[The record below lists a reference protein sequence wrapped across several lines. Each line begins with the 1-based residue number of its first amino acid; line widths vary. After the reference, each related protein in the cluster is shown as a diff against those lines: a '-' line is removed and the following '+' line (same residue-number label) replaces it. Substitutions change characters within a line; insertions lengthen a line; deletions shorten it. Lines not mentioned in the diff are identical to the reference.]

1 MGLGKT
7 YSADYLIDSNG
18 NTGVSG
24 QVLIS
29 TATGIDWAD
38 GTAITGGP
46 FLPLSAGSSYPLT
59 GDLYID
65 EDSLYL
71 RNASNNYWRFQTA
84 TSDKLVIKAGTTQ
97 RGIWSS
103 GELQLANNLVVDGN
117 VGIGSTAPAAK
128 LNVASTGA
136 NAYSST
142 ITKGT
147 NMKGII
153 NALSNNAD
161 DMVGIYFGTG
171 WTSEGTHW
179 SGITGSRSQNASDWS
194 TQLNFYTHDENVSNL
209 NDATQKMVI
218 KGSGNVGIGT
228 ATPVSK
234 LHIKTSVDNSVAQGL
249 VIERSANSD
258 RGYINYN
265 GGGFQFRS
273 TVGDPIVFGETDAEH
288 MRILPDGNVGIGTTN
303 PGSLLQVG
311 GLDDGSNYD
320 ITLGWNAVDS
330 EAVGTKR
337 SAITFKTGQTSVNT
351 EDIYKWDIAML
362 AAPATVTNEEFGSDL
377 AFLRSTRG
385 STATDATTM
394 ILTRT
399 GNVGIG
405 TTIPIAK
412 LSVLATS
419 TGYSSDS
426 QIKVSDGSTS
436 YYGGL
441 SFDDAGS
448 TRLSVRNSYDG
459 TGAIV
464 GFGFGGSSDKV
475 QIINGTGFI
484 VNEGNVGIGTTAPA
498 QKLHVSGGHILLD
511 NNKEI
516 RQKDSGGTE
525 RTVFE
530 LDSSNDLNIGGSY
543 AGALRFIGGGSYA
556 EVMRIHDDGN
566 VGIGT
571 TSPGSKLEI
580 HKSITYGSY
589 GPAAPQLN
597 LVNTHTEGT
606 AGFLML
612 SARYNNTSPA
622 QTFYQVGGMGGGKE
636 TALAN
641 NEWGGYINFFT
652 TSDGTAGA
660 ASGMFEH
667 MRITADGNVGIGT
680 TSPTE
685 KLVVNGNIE
694 TATPAGK
701 IGFNVGD
708 AHTNGPHYG
717 LGKLSGANP
726 VNLSGYYGL
735 SFYTDGAERVR
746 VSSAGNVGIGTTS
759 PNTKLHVSGSIKAE
773 GNGTDQY
780 FFEGVRTGVG
790 TTIRIYDNANTAY
803 IDSYNNMAFRANQN
817 GGSGGNF
824 TFTGGNVGIGTTSP
838 YGRLN
843 VIPSSN
849 PTTPTAANQ
858 ISIGESSANS
868 QYNLRL
874 GYFLEGGAYKG
885 SIQAISGNTPN
896 TLILNGDGGNVGIG
910 TTSPTHKLHVNGDMR
925 LTGALRDSNNATGSA
940 GQVLSSTGSATD
952 WIPLPATPTI
962 YTPKVYNL
970 NNSTNINSQG
980 QKLVPD
986 FGTLEIEGNTT
997 IQQVSGSD
1005 TDFQVT
1011 GENTGIYEVTYAVF
1025 YKNTGNQR
1033 TPLGTYLTLNG
1044 TAVNGSLMVNY
1055 LRSDVAGGG
1064 NWSSCT
1070 NTFYVNVTDA
1080 SHPIALCVRRADS
1093 STAPSGISMVEP
1105 AGMAVKSTISFR
1117 RIS

>member
-38 GTAITGGP
+38 GSAITGGP
-46 FLPLSAGSSYPLT
+46 FLPLAGGTITGNVRFNDTFKAEFGSSA
-59 GDLYID
+59 DLQINHD
-65 EDSLYL
+65 ATDSLINNGTGHLTIRNGANDKSIFLQADNGSGGNTSYL
-71 RNASNNYWRFQTA
+71 TLNGASTHAYFSNP
-84 TSDKLVIKAGTTQ
+84 
-97 RGIWSS
+97 
-103 GELQLANNLVVDGN
+103 GN
-117 VGIGSTAPAAK
+117 VGIGVTSPNAK
-128 LNVASTGA
+128 LEVTGDIEDNWA
-136 NAYSST
+136 GRFENTNTGGYGILAKIAGTSADERIFEARVGSST
-142 ITKGT
+142 KMLI
-147 NMKGII
+147 
-153 NALSNNAD
+153 
-161 DMVGIYFGTG
+161 
-171 WTSEGTHW
+171 
-179 SGITGSRSQNASDWS
+179 SGN
-194 TQLNFYTHDENVSNL
+194 
-209 NDATQKMVI
+209 
-218 KGSGNVGIGT
+218 GNVGIGHT
-228 ATPVSK
+228 V
-234 LHIKTSVDNSVAQGL
+234 LHQKFTVNGNIDIRGGDGSLLTFNNGDGGIGVHYNNADSLDGRDIAFKTYKEG
-249 VIERSANSD
+249 
-258 RGYINYN
+258 
-265 GGGFQFRS
+265 
-273 TVGDPIVFGETDAEH
+273 VGNTEK
-288 MRILPDGNVGIGTTN
+288 MRITRDGNVGIGTTN
-303 PGSLLQVG
+303 PDSKLSVTSTTLNSEDILYLKSGADNVNDYLGIAWELGVGGNGPHSAIRSFGGPSGSDARLGFLTTSDGGTTLTEGLSVAHNGNVGIGATAPTGKLDVVGSLVTTRVLTT
-311 GLDDGSNYD
+311 GSLSL
-320 ITLGWNAVDS
+320 IG
-330 EAVGTKR
+330 
-337 SAITFKTGQTSVNT
+337 
-351 EDIYKWDIAML
+351 
-362 AAPATVTNEEFGSDL
+362 
-377 AFLRSTRG
+377 
-385 STATDATTM
+385 TDATASAQTV
-394 ILTRT
+394 LTISTGVGNATGPNIVLSKSRSQASGAVVT
-399 GNVGIG
+399 SDPLGTIQFQGGNGTASVEGARIQSIAGSTWSSTNRDSDLLFWTTPNASTTIAERMRITSSGNVGIGTGVPAGSLDVYGTTGSKIRIALFTDQNTDDPTLKMFYGKQTRPGYSFISDNTTGLFSSASGGFLGFSVSQSERMRITSAGNVGIG
-405 TTIPIAK
+405 TT
-412 LSVLATS
+412 T
-419 TGYSSDS
+419 
-426 QIKVSDGSTS
+426 
-436 YYGGL
+436 
-441 SFDDAGS
+441 
-448 TRLSVRNSYDG
+448 
-459 TGAIV
+459 
-464 GFGFGGSSDKV
+464 
-475 QIINGTGFI
+475 
-484 VNEGNVGIGTTAPA
+484 
-498 QKLHVSGGHILLD
+498 
-511 NNKEI
+511 
-516 RQKDSGGTE
+516 
-525 RTVFE
+525 
-530 LDSSNDLNIGGSY
+530 
-543 AGALRFIGGGSYA
+543 
-556 EVMRIHDDGN
+556 
-566 VGIGT
+566 
-571 TSPGSKLEI
+571 PGSKLEI

-667 MRITADGNVGIGT
+667 MRITAD
-680 TSPTE
+680 
-685 KLVVNGNIE
+685 
-694 TATPAGK
+694 
-701 IGFNVGD
+701 
-708 AHTNGPHYG
+708 
-717 LGKLSGANP
+717 
-726 VNLSGYYGL
+726 
-735 SFYTDGAERVR
+735 
-746 VSSAGNVGIGTTS
+746 GNVGIGTTS

-925 LTGALRDSNNATGSA
+925 LTGALRDSNNAKGSA